1 MPEKTYG
8 TVITSSGAAL
18 IAACILNGT
27 KLPITDAAV
36 GDGDGA
42 YYQPT
47 VDQTE
52 LKNKKWE
59 GEIASATISTTTANM
74 IDVKIIVPA
83 DVGGFIVREAAIYS
97 EDGTMIAVCNTPD
110 TEKVA
115 IDEGVS
121 GKLTL
126 LMHLIVADT
135 SVLQFVINPSL
146 DTVSEEDL
154 AAAIDAHNEDPE
166 AHPDIIERIDAIT
179 HTISTVPTQ
188 SGSLTYTGSPQSP
201 TWNGYNPDTLTLGGV
216 TQGTDAG
223 TYEATF
229 TPKEGYTWDG
239 EDTSPKTVS
248 WTIGR
253 ATVAAV
259 PTQSGSLTYDG
270 TAKSPSWSDYS
281 SAALTLGGV
290 TSGTNAGAYTATF
303 TPTANYQWFD
313 GSTSAKDATWNIGRA
328 TVSTLPS
335 QSGSLTYTGSVQSPT
350 WSNYNS
356 AVLTL
361 GGDTSGVN
369 AGNYSATFTPTANY
383 QWSGGGTGPQSVTWT
398 IGKAAGSLS
407 LNPQSLTLNNGTPSG
422 TITAVR
428 AGDGAVSAQSSA
440 PGIASVSVSGNT
452 VTVTGLAYG
461 TATITV
467 SVAAGTNYTAPASK
481 QCSVTVNLF
490 NDTLE
495 SNSWASI
502 KAASDADD
510 GANVWSVGDTKAVTI
525 NGTVQGF
532 TFSNLTV
539 QAFITGFNHNSSREG
554 NHKIH
559 FQLGKISN
567 KLVALC
573 DNNYNNTGSSAGFRM
588 NQSNTNA
595 GGWKDS
601 YMRKTVLGNSGTPT
615 SPPANSLLAALPS
628 DLRAVMKPI
637 TKYTD
642 NVGNDT
648 GNVESNVT
656 ATTDYL
662 VLYAEFEVF
671 GSRSGANSYEQN
683 YQVQYP
689 YYQAGN
695 SKVAYKHNALDTAV
709 WWWLRSPRSS
719 ANRGFGAVG
728 TSGGGG
734 DSGAGGSGGVAPGF
748 AA

>member
-36 GDGDGA
+36 GDGGGA

-253 ATVAAV
+253 
-259 PTQSGSLTYDG
+259 GIF
-270 TAKSPSWSDYS
+270 KS
-281 SAALTLGGV
+281 T
-290 TSGTNAGAYTATF
+290 
-303 TPTANYQWFD
+303 
-313 GSTSAKDATWNIGRA
+313 
-328 TVSTLPS
+328 
-335 QSGSLTYTGSVQSPT
+335 
-350 WSNYNS
+350 
-356 AVLTL
+356 
-361 GGDTSGVN
+361 
-369 AGNYSATFTPTANY
+369 
-383 QWSGGGTGPQSVTWT
+383 
-398 IGKAAGSLS
+398 
-407 LNPQSLTLNNGTPSG
+407 
-422 TITAVR
+422 
-428 AGDGAVSAQSSA
+428 
-440 PGIASVSVSGNT
+440 
-452 VTVTGLAYG
+452 
-461 TATITV
+461 
-467 SVAAGTNYTAPASK
+467 
-481 QCSVTVNLF
+481 
-490 NDTLE
+490 
-495 SNSWASI
+495 
-502 KAASDADD
+502 
-510 GANVWSVGDTKAVTI
+510 
-525 NGTVQGF
+525 
-532 TFSNLTV
+532 
-539 QAFITGFNHNSSREG
+539 
-554 NHKIH
+554 
-559 FQLGKISN
+559 
-567 KLVALC
+567 
-573 DNNYNNTGSSAGFRM
+573 
-588 NQSNTNA
+588 
-595 GGWKDS
+595 
-601 YMRKTVLGNSGTPT
+601 
-615 SPPANSLLAALPS
+615 
-628 DLRAVMKPI
+628 
-637 TKYTD
+637 
-642 NVGNDT
+642 
-648 GNVESNVT
+648 
-656 ATTDYL
+656 
-662 VLYAEFEVF
+662 
-671 GSRSGANSYEQN
+671 
-683 YQVQYP
+683 
-689 YYQAGN
+689 
-695 SKVAYKHNALDTAV
+695 
-709 WWWLRSPRSS
+709 
-719 ANRGFGAVG
+719 
-728 TSGGGG
+728 
-734 DSGAGGSGGVAPGF
+734 
-748 AA
+748 

>member
-36 GDGDGA
+36 GDGGGA

-154 AAAIDAHNEDPE
+154 AAAINSHNEDPE

-179 HTISTVPTQ
+179 HTISTVPSQ

-270 TAKSPSWSDYS
+270 TAKSPTWSDYS
-281 SAALTLGGV
+281 SAVLTLGGV

-313 GSTSAKDATWNIGRA
+313 GSTSAKDATWNISRA

-452 VTVTGLAYG
+452 VTVTRPGLRHGHHHSQRGRRDELHRPRQQAVQRDREPVQRY
-461 TATITV
+461 
-467 SVAAGTNYTAPASK
+467 AGK
-481 QCSVTVNLF
+481 Q
-490 NDTLE
+490 
-495 SNSWASI
+495 
-502 KAASDADD
+502 
-510 GANVWSVGDTKAVTI
+510 
-525 NGTVQGF
+525 
-532 TFSNLTV
+532 
-539 QAFITGFNHNSSREG
+539 
-554 NHKIH
+554 
-559 FQLGKISN
+559 QLG
-567 KLVALC
+567 
-573 DNNYNNTGSSAGFRM
+573 FH
-588 NQSNTNA
+588 Q
-595 GGWKDS
+595 GG
-601 YMRKTVLGNSGTPT
+601 
-615 SPPANSLLAALPS
+615 
-628 DLRAVMKPI
+628 
-637 TKYTD
+637 
-642 NVGNDT
+642 
-648 GNVESNVT
+648 
-656 ATTDYL
+656 
-662 VLYAEFEVF
+662 
-671 GSRSGANSYEQN
+671 Q
-683 YQVQYP
+683 
-689 YYQAGN
+689 
-695 SKVAYKHNALDTAV
+695 
-709 WWWLRSPRSS
+709 
-719 ANRGFGAVG
+719 
-728 TSGGGG
+728 
-734 DSGAGGSGGVAPGF
+734 
-748 AA
+748 